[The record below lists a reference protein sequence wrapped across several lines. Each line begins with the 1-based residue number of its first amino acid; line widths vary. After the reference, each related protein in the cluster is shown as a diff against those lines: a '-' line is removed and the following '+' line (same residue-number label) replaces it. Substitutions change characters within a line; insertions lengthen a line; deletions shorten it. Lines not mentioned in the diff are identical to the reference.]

1 MSCECKKKFDLENA
15 VALKYGMQ
23 LENFKSE
30 AKKRLG
36 EICKETC
43 FVCLNTIKNSNINN
57 PSNIQH
63 KNGNF
68 LLDINQKP
76 EKENVIEYNI
86 CYDYHLI
93 CKYCVENF
101 KNDNRKNLEKAKN
114 SISFPIKCNI
124 CGISHEFKIEN
135 IKKIFKATANCC
147 LIF

>member
-30 AKKRLG
+30 AKIRLG
-36 EICKETC
+36 KICKETC

-76 EKENVIEYNI
+76 EKENVIEYNKLP
-86 CYDYHLI
+86 HW
-93 CKYCVENF
+93 KYG
-101 KNDNRKNLEKAKN
+101 NDKVKLSSS
-114 SISFPIKCNI
+114 SIASQF
-124 CGISHEFKIEN
+124 
-135 IKKIFKATANCC
+135 C
-147 LIF
+147 LFFL